1 MGHGPH
7 TQEHDGLNGA
17 KDQCMNEA
25 GKYMLGCRHTHT
37 HTHTHTQFLKQR
49 HQLGAE
55 VDVNNVH

>member
-37 HTHTHTQFLKQR
+37 HTH
-49 HQLGAE
+49 
-55 VDVNNVH
+55 NS